1 MHHSEPPDLCDDE
14 QTVQKLLVEDD
25 VRAELHE
32 DPGGADTGPGGHQVG
47 DCLQYKVKQD
57 LSLKC
62 SAWKGF
68 IPCLEWKSPRP
79 KQILDPKLYL
89 GSLEYYGSKIFFL
102 SNTNFLRKK
111 FGTRK
116 KSWVKTNFVNI

>member
-79 KQILDPKLYL
+79 KQILDPNFYL
-89 GSLEYYGSKIFFL
+89 GPLKYYGSK
-102 SNTNFLRKK
+102 K
-111 FGTRK
+111 FESETD
-116 KSWVKTNFVNI
+116 F